1 MNRKEWKELCKIDK
15 AKAHYWYNKVT
26 KKRISKEF
34 ESLENCDLDAKVIH
48 HLRDTEEQ
56 RKYNDEHYEMFGFE
70 IDENGNEIFNYGK
83 YVVFWTHEHHNKYHS
98 CSEETKKKRS
108 ESLKMYWTPERRATW
123 RPSAGHVDSEETK
136 RKRVAT
142 FLKTLSEHPEIRLKI
157 SKSQIG
163 KKFSDETI
171 FKMRESAKRRQPRS
185 EESLRKQS
193 ESMIKVWANESYRER
208 LCESQRN
215 SWDDERRE
223 HMSQLLTGH
232 EVSEE
237 TIRKISE
244 ANSGREF
251 TEEHKQKL
259 SISAKN
265 RPPISEETR
274 HKLSILARD
283 REVSDET
290 RKKLSQ
296 SKMGNKNPMYNIGE
310 NHPFY
315 GKRHS
320 EEAKRLMSESAKKDR
335 AIRTSLYRQYKLAG
349 GTYSWNKFQTLLKNN
364 CFENILNNIK
374 NELCDNSEN

>member
-1 MNRKEWKELCKIDK
+1 
-15 AKAHYWYNKVT
+15 
-26 KKRISKEF
+26 
-34 ESLENCDLDAKVIH
+34 
-48 HLRDTEEQ
+48 
-56 RKYNDEHYEMFGFE
+56 
-70 IDENGNEIFNYGK
+70 
-83 YVVFWTHEHHNKYHS
+83 
-98 CSEETKKKRS
+98 
-108 ESLKMYWTPERRATW
+108 MYWTPERRAIW
-123 RPSAGHVDSEETK
+123 RPTA
-136 RKRVAT
+136 
-142 FLKTLSEHPEIRLKI
+142 
-157 SKSQIG
+157 
-163 KKFSDETI
+163 
-171 FKMRESAKRRQPRS
+171 
-185 EESLRKQS
+185 
-193 ESMIKVWANESYRER
+193 
-208 LCESQRN
+208 
-215 SWDDERRE
+215 
-223 HMSQLLTGH
+223 GH

-237 TIRKISE
+237 TRRKISE

-315 GKRHS
+315 GKHHS

-349 GTYSWNKFQTLLKNN
+349 
-364 CFENILNNIK
+364 
-374 NELCDNSEN
+374 